1 MWRFQEVRAREARP
15 RATGSSPVALPASD
29 SLPSSSSKP
38 FSKSDAVLASAASLA
53 SECAEAAF
61 WRPAETRGVGR
72 ATFDAGLAANL
83 SLETISNFF
92 RADLRAAS
100 AALAFEREALAFLGV
115 GMPAGTEGRAEQLAQ
130 YKIGAEQLAQ

>member
-53 SECAEAAF
+53 SECVEAAF

-83 SLETISNFF
+83 STISNFF